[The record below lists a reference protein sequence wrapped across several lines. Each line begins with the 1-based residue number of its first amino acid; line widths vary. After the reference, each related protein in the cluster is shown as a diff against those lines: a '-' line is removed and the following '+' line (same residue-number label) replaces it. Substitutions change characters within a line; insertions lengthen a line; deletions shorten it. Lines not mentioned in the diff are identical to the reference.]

1 MRDAKSRILWATTVL
16 IILVSTAWTCSTR
29 AQAWNPY
36 ADKPEP
42 GEAFTHFFIRI
53 TRGGLFQGITL
64 EAPKKVQ
71 LAFYKR
77 IWRPFWQGPIDLAE
91 AKLGTQGV
99 NLWLDWYKADTTLP
113 LLAPTVKARTELAR
127 AVSATE
133 AEDPECKASCRSLDV
148 LLKTKWSEFN
158 TPERQAFAKA
168 MVLKARLFGGRTI
181 VDYLA
186 LQHQGSAAEAISHT
200 DIKLVHEAEFKKVL
214 AEAGWNGP
222 IYFRGG
228 TLPSPKDSS
237 RYWIVLNDDLMRKMT
252 PFNSPLLQTLEYVG
266 ILTHEMSHVFQNL
279 TASRMGIDLSI
290 RSPEGALL
298 VEGDAELLA
307 ERALAAAGESQTFP
321 SAESLLAPHQ
331 ASEIVNR
338 PGQEEQGNLFPYT
351 VGLPFVASLFD
362 LEPTSSG
369 QWALQQ
375 EILRT
380 IAGKQ
385 TLQQMLTRL
394 FP

>member
-1 MRDAKSRILWATTVL
+1 MREAKSRTLWATTVFIL
-16 IILVSTAWTCSTR
+16 LVSMAWMWAAR

-42 GEAFTHFFIRI
+42 GETFTRFFTRI
-53 TRGGLFQGITL
+53 TRGGVFQGITL
-64 EAPKKVQ
+64 EAPEKVQ
-71 LAFYKR
+71 VAFYKR
-77 IWRPFWQGPIDLAE
+77 IWRPSWQGPVDRAERKLIAQGIDL
-91 AKLGTQGV
+91 
-99 NLWLDWYKADTTLP
+99 WSDWYKTDTTLP
-113 LLAPTVKARTELAR
+113 LLAPTAEARSELAR
-127 AVSATE
+127 AVSAEE
-133 AEDPECKASCRSLDV
+133 AEDPECKASCRSPDV
-148 LLKTKWSEFN
+148 LLKTKWSDFN

-181 VDYLA
+181 ADYLA
-186 LQHQGSAAEAISHT
+186 IQHRGSAEEAASHV
-200 DIKLVHEAEFKKVL
+200 DIRLVHEEEFRKVL

-228 TLPSPKDSS
+228 TLPAPKDPG

-252 PFNSPLLQTLEYVG
+252 PFSSPLLQTLEYVG

-290 RSPEGALL
+290 QSPEGALL

-307 ERALAAAGESQTFP
+307 EHALAAAGDSQTFP
-321 SAESLLAPHQ
+321 SAESLLAPQ
-331 ASEIVNR
+331 QGSEIVNR
-338 PGQEEQGNLFPYT
+338 AGQEEQGNLFPYT

-362 LEPTSSG
+362 LEPTGSS

-385 TLQQMLTRL
+385 TLREMLARC